1 MNTTSGTDWRDTLR
15 DAADLALAGIVVTV
29 AALPVLTAGAALAT
43 GAEAVHLRFAEGRWP
58 ALGDLVR
65 IFGRRLL
72 PGAAAVLAVLTA
84 ASLLALNVWWLRS
97 GAVPGGGPLLV
108 ATYAVGV
115 ALTGAVALTVPLLGR
130 GYGYRR
136 ALRTAFTRPPLIA
149 AAGAIVLL
157 AALLGTL
164 LPVTA
169 PLLVGYVL
177 LALYALAA
185 RDRPLRTV

>member
-1 MNTTSGTDWRDTLR
+1 MDTTGTDWRDTLR

-65 IFGRRLL
+65 TFSRRLL
-72 PGAAAVLAVLTA
+72 PGAAAVLAVLAT
-84 ASLLALNVWWLRS
+84 ASLLALNAWWLRS

-108 ATYAVGV
+108 ATCAVGV
-115 ALTGAVALTVPLLGR
+115 ALTGAVGLTVPLLGR
-130 GYGYRR
+130 GYGYRQ
-136 ALRTAFTRPPLIA
+136 AFRTALTRPPLLA
-149 AAGAIVLL
+149 ASAGIVLL
-157 AALLGTL
+157 ATLLGSL

-169 PLLVGYVL
+169 PLLLGYVL
-177 LALYALAA
+177 LALHALTT
-185 RDRPLRTV
+185 RTHPRHPA